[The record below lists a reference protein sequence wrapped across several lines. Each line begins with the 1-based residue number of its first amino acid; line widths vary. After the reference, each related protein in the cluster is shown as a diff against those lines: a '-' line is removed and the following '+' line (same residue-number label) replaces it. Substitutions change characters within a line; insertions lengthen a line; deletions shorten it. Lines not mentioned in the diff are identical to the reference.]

1 MLDQLKKR
9 PTVSFVV
16 LAMLI
21 TYAIGLPWYF
31 LTASYEQAWH
41 IREELVSLLFMRAG
55 PTLAGLAVV
64 AAVAGRQGLATWVRQ
79 LFKWRINPLYYV
91 ALVVI
96 VTGTFASTNF
106 VLPNPGAVLASPDLS
121 SDRDWLSLFASYL
134 QEIAYI
140 SATNGEETGWR
151 FALLGLLLVRRRLLV
166 ACLIVGVIW
175 ALWHMPAFFLFDQ
188 AALWYPLILI
198 CIAYAIIY
206 GWLYRETG
214 SLFIVVLAH
223 GAANATYYTF
233 ERHFTLL
240 SARWDSF
247 EPWGDWAFGAISF
260 AAALVVVAFRW
271 KLFFSSPSASDPN
284 NPWAPAK

>member
-1 MLDQLKKR
+1 MKKH
-9 PTVSFVV
+9 PIVSFVV
-16 LAMLI
+16 LAMFI

-31 LTASYEQAWH
+31 LTSSYEQAWH
-41 IREELVSLLFMRAG
+41 IREELLSLFFMRAG

-64 AAVAGRQGLATWVRQ
+64 VAVAGRQGLLTWFRQ
-79 LFKWRINPLYYV
+79 LFKWRINPFYYV
-91 ALVVI
+91 ALVVLVI
-96 VTGTFASTNF
+96 GTFASTNF
-106 VLPNPGAVLASPDLS
+106 VLPDASAVLSSPDLS
-121 SDRDWLSLFASYL
+121 ATRDWPSLFVSYL

-140 SATNGEETGWR
+140 TVTNGEETGWR
-151 FALLGLLLVRRRLLV
+151 FALLGLLLVRQRLLV

-175 ALWHMPAFFLFDQ
+175 AFWHMPAFFLFGQ

-198 CIAYAIIY
+198 CVAYALIY

-233 ERHFTLL
+233 ERHFTHL

-247 EPWGDWAFGAISF
+247 EPWGDWAFGAISL
-260 AAALVVVAFRW
+260 ATALLVVAIRW
-271 KLFFSSPSASDPN
+271 RLFFTGPGAATSVNS
-284 NPWAPAK
+284 WATPK